1 VYITLALNVLNIQI
15 VMVQNSR
22 PKLHQTSLLQY
33 PRTDQVTA
41 AFLPQFL
48 ATNCPALLRG
58 RVGQQ
63 PREKLWTSGE
73 VIQLFSRS
81 WPTSC
86 LEDLL
91 ALGVWVRCVDSI
103 KAGRG
108 SREFGAIIMLP
119 TTVEIKD
126 SDYPGSPARAART
139 CPKCDHLCSGKMM
152 GGNPNHWATTVSLV

>member
-1 VYITLALNVLNIQI
+1 
-15 VMVQNSR
+15 MVQNSR

-63 PREKLWTSGE
+63 PREKLSTSGE

-91 ALGVWVRCVDSI
+91 ALGVWVRFTVRCVDSI

-139 CPKCDHLCSGKMM
+139 CPKCDHFCSGKMM
-152 GGNPNHWATTVSLV
+152 GGNPNH